1 MTGLG
6 ETHREPKLTAHGGE
20 GETNFFFFF
29 FFVKHEPALKS
40 CQALDQRLE
49 IVRGLGGI
57 LREGDPE
64 DIVEAQRSKSAGE
77 GMNCRKAGGWEAQA

>member
-1 MTGLG
+1 MESVTGLG
-6 ETHREPKLTAHGGE
+6 ETHRDPKLTAHGGE
-20 GETNFFFFF
+20 GDQHF